1 MTEYHEGDL
10 IRVTNKETGE
20 GFQTRARKCPDET
33 RYKGTLFLTNDWSKN
48 WVSWTFLDWW
58 TGMGSETHTLELIE
72 RATAALPTEPGLYRD
87 NEGDYWTLKD
97 DGKWYLD
104 SEIDSTSTVRN
115 YMPFTRLYTKEE
127 VTKLIRK
134 AAYAVDPDY
143 EYDNR
148 AAQFVMELEATL

>member
-72 RATAALPTEPGLYRD
+72 RAPNPRPTEPGVYVDRD
-87 NEGDYWTLKD
+87 GDPWTLKD
-97 DGKWYLD
+97 DGKWYLGEYEEHSLNPLD
-104 SEIDSTSTVRN
+104 
-115 YMPFTRLYTKEE
+115 YGPLTRLYTKED

-134 AAYAVDPDY
+134 VAYAVDPDY
-143 EYDNR
+143 EYDHR
-148 AAQFVMELEATL
+148 AAQFVKEVEATL